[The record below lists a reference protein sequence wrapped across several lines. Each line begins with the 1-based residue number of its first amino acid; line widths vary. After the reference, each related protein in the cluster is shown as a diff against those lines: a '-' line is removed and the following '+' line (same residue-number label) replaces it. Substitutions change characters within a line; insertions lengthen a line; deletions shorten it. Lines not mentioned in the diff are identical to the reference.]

1 MPIFEYEGKKYNVKE
16 EHIEN
21 FINDFPNATTILERD
36 GKKYRVKSSDYSSFL
51 SEHITKPTKED
62 IPTSNFTGKE
72 QTVATNPVDEVKSD
86 TLRTDDE
93 YFGNQAF
100 SPKAMRNRMKKIEN
114 VAKET
119 KSSLDNKSKELSEE
133 LDNLSLSSP
142 IATGHTKDNGLQFNP
157 STGKLERTFSTP
169 YGNTTTNK
177 QIADLESYEYRTAN
191 NMTVSGR
198 MRNANIR
205 LEKLKAQAEER
216 QRKVVE
222 EWEQKQSEEYQEA
235 QDKGFLGIL
244 QHSMRNTNNPSNT
257 PRTWI
262 EGDPEYRALQ
272 AAIHETEE
280 EIATIKRESDRQD
293 GKRVGFWRGFGE
305 ITGDIRTWDFGIGN
319 LLDNGAK
326 LSIDNEL
333 AEQYKSDGTRQAEQ
347 ELLEAAYLNQQAQQE
362 YGANDSFW
370 FRAGTMTG
378 HMPSFMLDFALT
390 GGGFDGINILSKA
403 ATKGATKVIGKEVVE
418 KMAKEGFKSYVKKN
432 GIKGFGQEAANWTI
446 KALGTTA
453 DDLIIR
459 APLMT
464 NTVAV
469 AKTASDIADR
479 KLGNVVINEDGTY
492 DFSND
497 RTWSSAIWQGEANAI
512 IENFSEMF
520 GTHLPSIKP
529 ADMAKL
535 AEVMGAKR
543 LSNILA
549 KANTA
554 SLTTIQESLRKMGV
568 SDYLGEV
575 TEEYYGQLWRTM
587 LNLDDAYIHNPDGT
601 RTNLL
606 ATGRFHG
613 DVWGGMALS
622 MGLMGAGKYSLSAAN
637 YAMMKHDVNKA
648 DSRARELFSDDIWEP
663 LRHTIDLTTNDDIG
677 DYIANV
683 LADDKFTAEE
693 KEAVLNYTE
702 RSLYLRGFNLATL
715 AQSRNTDET
724 DNDIIAQQNNE
735 SYLDGYNASDPQEMN
750 DVRNT
755 LDIAK
760 EKMVRIFGLA
770 DESDIDD
777 FLGEDPIMTVAVR
790 RRNGEDEES
799 SQAILDYLNAKATYD
814 GMIQRIRNDIDGQIE
829 QSNALIDSHTNK
841 RTGMIHGAVSKEN
854 GKLVYIVSGNVVAY
868 DDGTGIDLQKSDE
881 SIIIRDAE
889 TGELQQ
895 VSPEFLS
902 SLYDT
907 QDPNEQK
914 EFNAQQLREQIAQ
927 EEGNK
932 IDGTVDFNNKEQ
944 FLNDAANQIAITMIL
959 AEKGFDSEYIKTFLG
974 NAQIVENPDGTLTF
988 TDGQNQVVVPKLEI
1002 QQQVDANAKQRA
1014 IEFDNKK
1021 EEIRKR
1027 LTETDVTSEQQNT
1040 SPASLI
1046 PKDEHGNPIYE
1057 QADPSTAW
1065 DALVEEAEGDE
1076 EIVTSVVQSM
1086 IADKKKELSKLEK
1099 AKVKDGTTP
1108 AEKTAAHKAHKI
1120 AVELAR
1126 QEVEAWKNIAN
1137 APILRKQAEMAE
1149 RQRIEDE
1156 KAAQRKAEEERI
1168 KSEQEEAARIEREM
1182 LNGIPDIIDDTPQ
1195 DARARGYRRINGH
1208 LIERQQPIQIIQGK
1222 ETEVEFSNSTRP
1234 KGHYALIE
1242 SSQLQPSHIH
1252 GNRNPLHFLDEAQP
1266 KERNDEA
1273 SIVSTQKIAGNIR
1286 PATITTGET
1295 AYVGTPTVNTRGEVI
1310 QGNSRSDALKLM
1322 YENHQDQTQVYKQHL
1337 IDNAEQFGLNPEDV
1351 SNMENPVL
1359 VRMLD
1364 VNDEQAIMLGQY
1376 VAQDT
1381 ESGGIER
1388 IKPKNTVKKMGND
1401 IGTYANLL
1409 LNGNN
1414 EDMSFAELLDNN
1426 GVEVLKWMAQ
1436 KGYIT
1441 PTQYDSQFDTKGN
1454 LTAEA
1459 KNDLRGIMYQSIFE
1473 GGNTRLEEMF
1483 NALPAKAQ
1491 KAILATAHRDFNSPN
1506 SERMMEE
1513 IQDSI
1518 RAFHALMQ
1526 DEQFANAKDFK
1537 SALMA
1542 VEAWQRQYQMDDVS
1556 GESYLP
1562 SEKFSNFALHLATM
1576 YKGEKQSNIQ
1586 GVFNELYD
1594 LIQGAKEDNL
1604 FEQADNTP
1612 RTLVQAIKEVLNIDY
1627 NGQRR
1632 NNVLVGD
1639 NKTSQ
1644 QGQHRRSGNVASE
1657 KRTENGE
1664 RHANDSGRT
1673 DEDSGSSTFEIYR
1686 QAENESGDLRTA
1698 QTVHQSRSERKRPEQ
1713 TPDGRRKTDGT
1724 GVADDATQEVL
1735 GASNRGDLRVFEEGL
1750 DTSYRAYSDDS
1761 ERTRRAAESERL
1773 VSLAKQHGLFI
1784 PVEVIKTLT
1793 GKVRKRTGESVV
1805 YIDKEAGKVTK
1816 VKDPYAKSA
1825 MKSGVQPEDA
1835 AFEHLVHNLLFPETA
1850 YSLEA
1855 ISEEMGDVRIVL
1867 TQNYI
1872 QNYDQPTREQIAE
1885 ALAARGLFPEDNY
1898 SFGNELVSVT
1908 DVEGDNVLLGEDGT
1922 VYFIDPIIRF
1932 KKPLREIL
1940 AALGGA
1946 EQKAPT
1952 IGEQIQAAE
1961 AEVNT
1966 NPTEAQKEAGNYK
1979 KGHVQIGTFNVTI
1992 EQPKGSVR
2000 SGVDANGKKWETT
2013 MHNTYGYIRG
2023 TEGVDGDHID
2033 VFLSNDIDGWN
2044 GNKIFVVDQY
2054 NEDGTFDEHK
2064 VMLGF
2069 NDIEEA
2075 ESAYLDNYE
2084 KGWEKKHKIVVSPI
2098 HTEEF
2103 EKWINS
2109 SHRKTK
2115 AFAEYKSVQS
2125 TENRT
2130 KNNENRTKSTENSS
2144 KVEEN
2149 SVKDE
2154 SKNKT
2159 IVEQSKKPSSKIE
2172 DFGEKIGGARK
2183 DVIRKYAD
2191 KINVNGTTFG
2201 SMFPKPD
2208 IDKLIE
2214 AGLPIDR
2221 VAALKAVYDNAKH
2234 EFERSKKHRGKERAL
2249 RETVFYAV
2257 FAKGILS
2264 GNEDFELHHEGLVFT
2279 EVGVKIVKANIAL
2292 YQAVFDRL
2300 GVEYI
2305 KTDLSAYAITP
2316 LTEETKKKLNLK
2328 SLNEH
2333 NGKMQESLAKRKG
2346 TEPPVYKDGDLINFI
2361 GEKYYN
2367 PKDQFETLEEAIDT
2381 MVERIGK
2388 EVKVGEE
2395 IKHTPILYWNVD
2407 ALGRKDYS
2415 KIFIGIKVHGHGIV
2429 KLMEFKSSNE
2439 ANSWIDE
2446 HDADFQQMAAAK
2458 IEQLKSDKSKPLPKY
2473 RIDNIY
2479 VRDNNGSIVRYDVY
2493 ADFGKGIM
2501 RPLKSFDIPSKET
2514 SQKRLRAQSEVY
2526 KNEVLPYMN
2535 SEEAKQSADEH
2546 ARRIQQEKESKNRN
2560 YTTERKSRERVGRDW
2575 RNGKDATPD
2584 MFVDMDGNKS
2594 VFGFRAVEFGNYVT
2608 NKERQQFL
2616 NDIYDALMD
2625 MSDVLGVSPRALSLG
2640 GQLGIAVG
2648 ARGKSS
2654 ASGHYEP
2661 EKNVINLTK
2670 TSGYGILAHEWLHAF
2685 DRYFSS
2691 YNPSAIYV
2699 GGVQYA
2705 TSEEYKDDMRQEV
2718 KDAFAALMDVIKKS
2732 DYYKRSMMLGEYWSS
2747 DKELAARALQDH
2759 IIRKLNERGQ
2769 KNEFLSN
2776 LTATEDWDGEAENY
2790 PFPLGEESERIGEAI
2805 DNLFSVIDEKVD
2817 EKGNTVMYQKGEL
2830 VMDAES
2836 EAFRRATERTMK
2848 QLESIGIDVEIVSD
2862 EQTEAMLG
2870 NDVKFMSERRF
2881 SMLKKAAST
2890 INRWLSDNVRGK
2902 SFELHLPEHTRK
2914 LIKKAMGRDFDSHN
2928 ITSNG
2933 IAHALKNHGET
2944 GTKLNERSIP
2954 IRKEDAELIPYIMTA
2969 PDRVE
2974 KAATDISGRES
2985 IRFYKE
2991 LSNGYVVVV
3000 EKEYKNSPDDMET
3013 ITMWA
3018 EKSSKATNAQ
3028 QNAAPDTHVQNAILS
3043 TDVAKIQKDAETAI
3057 LNDEKINFS
3066 RSAGIFYSNAKKAV
3080 LDIKQDKATPEQWLK
3095 MIEKN
3100 GGLKASEDRWLGL
3113 SDWLKTQQKRKN
3125 IDVQYAKEYDGEAK
3139 QIAHGIK
3146 EGDNSSIDLAAI
3158 EMAKLVKDGDI
3169 LIPIPSRTGKATTS
3183 LALANRIA
3191 ELAGKGKVADV
3202 LTGKERESLY
3212 NIKKEGKELPKA
3224 SELEFVLKN
3233 QDVLNGNNRVVFV
3246 DNVMGTGTTLEA
3258 AVELIPNATALVY
3271 AKDNSTLSDKKTLTK
3286 DEILNF
3292 INENSIQI
3300 EEVEYEENPSSFDE
3314 LKDEYERLLREEG
3327 YDYAQE
3333 VMRDRYGNDFDI
3345 AFADMGGELVI
3356 DNEETAATL
3365 LGSNNIINSTRLQY
3379 TTEGLDNKKEI
3390 ALVVPTVEPY
3400 NSHDDIHFGDA
3411 GNGRAVAWVR
3421 FGETTDKGGKR
3432 VLVIDEIQS
3441 KRHQDGREKGYG
3453 IDKKRGDFLKARQE
3467 QIVSGLKELGV
3478 TTEVFENDTYRFVDD
3493 TDGEQFGTFT
3503 KIVPNDERGELIGQY
3518 ARIAEELWELKRNS
3532 IPSAP
3537 FEKNWHELAMKRML
3551 RYAAENGFDKVA
3563 WTTGEQQAERYNI
3576 SSSIESISSKDNNIE
3591 EFSDGTTV
3599 SKNFALT
3606 TSTGMVINIMC
3617 DSEGI
3622 AHGGDYNGKHL
3633 SEIVGKELAEKM
3645 MQPGDFTLSDEGL
3658 KLGGEGMKGF
3668 YDNMLPAFVN
3678 KYGKKWGAK
3687 VGEVSLPKIG
3697 DDGLTMHSVDVTPQM
3712 KEDVMKGQPM
3722 FHKGQMSFDFLNQQ
3736 DTPLSDTRLRKLEEG
3751 ETSKIERIFTE
3762 NKNFDFTSGEKIESI
3777 DDVAF
3782 IFKQLEDESIENSFA
3797 VLVKDGKPTIIHLG
3811 MGSYTA
3817 TGLNGSALNVAVE
3830 RIQPDKI
3837 YFIHNHPSG
3846 NLTASRQDIELLNR
3860 LKSTYGDI
3868 FEDGIIINLRSG
3880 KFATFNAEEKN
3891 IHDEKNIDNAVP
3903 VKVYSFN
3910 KQVFEKNYD
3919 PAETFKIRSSSDVAK
3934 FISSHRL
3941 GERPKLGILVCNN
3954 QLGVVGNV
3962 FTPYTKVTKENAKDI
3977 AKDIVYYTTSM
3988 GGTCA
3993 MMFGNANIYEVG
4005 SKRISQ
4011 HVEDISTGSIKLMDY
4026 LNMQKDGSYWSASD
4040 EGVSFMRTSSGTI
4053 YGWSVDGKVYLTKD
4067 GINPNTPVH
4076 EYTHLWAAA
4085 MANSR
4090 PKRWNRIVE
4099 GLKGSHVWNEVL
4111 LDSEYKDIHGNDNLM
4126 ASEVLSRHSGTE
4138 NYRRTMEEA
4147 QREIESEKGIFAKA
4161 EKVTI
4166 WERVKQALKDFW
4178 NWVGLRFTRK
4188 PIAPEQSTELVLADF
4203 WNGIRPDVNDNPMQR
4218 MFVGEKGAANID
4230 KAEEA
4235 TARLDNLSVAR
4246 KMEAEGKDTK
4256 NIKLATG
4263 WERGSDGKWRYEVMD
4278 NFRFDKSGNVD
4289 FEKRNPEYR
4298 RYKELIRKNNSLA
4311 FEGKELSAEESAEFD
4326 KLSATWKGTKLHNSR
4341 RLKDYIDAPELFE
4354 AYPELKDV
4362 DVKFAVLEDGVQGKY
4377 NHKQKTV
4384 TLNAMLGKEA
4394 AASTLNHE
4402 IQHAI
4407 QHIEGFAKG
4416 GNSNDVITRKQEFK
4430 SEVRNLHEMM
4440 LDTPEWAEYVRLVDR
4455 WIDNEDA
4462 SVEARIEARIEA
4474 ISNSG
4479 VLDGI
4484 RSEQDRLRRKYG
4496 NNTIVGRI
4504 LNGPYAEDAD
4514 IWNELPESFNDRFDA
4529 YRRLAGEVESRNVQ
4543 RRMEMNEEERRSSL
4557 AQETEDVAREDQVFL
4572 HGALGNAEEDDVLY
4586 RYEDTKDKIEELF
4599 YQSISGNLKGK
4610 PIPIG
4615 RLTNNGKVYL
4625 EQISGISFKENV
4637 DFVLN
4642 PSDLIHIYKGHFG
4655 NNETDERSIPL
4666 DIEDIRSIVDVISFP
4681 DKIIYTKEV
4690 SGERRKMFF
4699 FLKEAENG
4707 TYNLLEIYADKKGN
4721 LTAKTFYKTKEG
4733 VSQRAMT
4740 LSKSLH
4746 TTSKTDGATLSSANI
4761 PQMFESST
4769 LESENLRNNNNESSS
4784 SPTRAQRKQM
4794 IEHVEDLAK
4803 RLHLDNI
4810 EIVNSVSGLEG
4821 KKKGFF
4827 SKKSGKITIVVPNHT
4842 SIADIEK
4849 TLLHEAV
4856 AHYGLRKLF
4865 GKHFDTFLDN
4875 VYNNVEESIRKHIA
4889 ELAIKKYNYDFRK
4902 ATEEYLASLAESI
4915 NFENARKSSWWQKIK
4930 DFFADMLSKLGFKDF
4945 RGVTLTDNELRYI
4958 LWRSY
4963 ENLSSNKHNGIFGEA
4978 ADIAKQYELGTGEF
4992 ENNIEIVNRE
5002 FNKELSK
5009 LTMDNAREK
5018 ILNLGLPS
5026 DTLLSC
5032 GIEYKPIRLYGAK
5045 LLSKIRKHGYNISD
5059 IKNLPKSINRPIAV
5073 FEGSQDGSF
5082 AILTELNINGNNV
5095 LASISVGKGGHDVD
5109 FNIIS
5114 SVYGKKNNSII
5125 KWINEGKLLYADKN
5139 KTLDYLSVSAPI
5151 AEAQDNQ
5158 ELYLAA
5164 NIIQNFE
5171 NPTLDDDILF
5181 RDGDYK
5187 DAKDEYNHK
5196 VRVPNDNGV
5205 EKHHNF
5211 FRRIFEAYLDSMKAL
5226 DILQKAILRETGNK
5240 MQGFENAYMA
5250 ENAMSSA
5257 NHGQKQMF
5265 KRDFVKPMMDAV
5277 KAIIKKGEKYSE
5289 IVKYLISKHGL
5300 ERNEKFSRRD
5310 AEKDGGVWDGTIKD
5324 YSGLTAITG
5333 DKKNFTDKAIK
5344 IVEEFE
5350 KKHGNE
5356 VKVLWEKINAAT
5368 KETLRKEFKSGLI
5381 DKETYDE
5388 ICSMFDFYIPLR
5400 GWDCDVAKTEYEY
5413 LAYNNRMLLSP
5424 AVKKAWG
5431 RKSLADDP
5439 LATIGYMGESAIIRG
5454 NRNLMKQRFFN
5465 FVLKNPTSLVTV
5477 SEQWYVLDN
5486 ATGTWL
5492 PSNPVIPENATPEEI
5507 AQIIKDHEDG
5517 MTSLGKGKATKKR
5530 KGLNLGMHISKFE
5543 GQEHVVKVMRN
5554 GKEYSLYINGSPRA
5568 AQALNGLT
5576 NPDIDKSWF
5585 YDFCHRL
5592 KNWMAR
5598 NFTSRNPAFV
5608 LLNLFRDTQHAGD
5621 AVRIKE
5627 SREYVKRYKKNMR
5640 NAYFTKKGW
5649 LMGLVTKFN
5658 HGTLDMNNEVERYFA
5673 EFVKYG
5679 GETGYTN
5686 ISTVEDY
5693 KKDIKKFV
5701 KEAEAENV
5709 IKKVLYGIR
5718 DGWDFIWN
5726 GIEYLNRC
5734 AENTTRFTVYMT
5746 SRQMGKD
5753 IATSVY
5759 DAKEITV
5766 NFNKKG
5772 SGGFGAKELNFAYVF
5787 FNATLQSSNNFVKL
5801 FAHAPKRAIG
5811 RLVFKYAVTGMVLP
5825 AINIALQYLFSGD
5838 DDDDNFNYFD
5848 VPEWIRRNN
5857 IVIMPPNG
5865 KGYFTIPLPHI
5876 MRAFYGMGE
5885 IALSCLMGEMDVTD
5899 GIKEAALGLTDLL
5912 PMDFTGNGGD
5922 LITNLTPTIKQ
5933 PVEQVRRNENY
5944 FGIPIYRDTPWNE
5957 NDPEHTK
5964 AYKGT
5969 SPLLV
5974 NATRWLNSIGLE
5986 EGKEHTDTDIGAINL
6001 NPAVIEHFI
6010 ESYTGGLGTTINK
6023 LAKTFAMIWDED
6035 MRNWNNAVI
6044 LSSFYHELDER
6055 SGNKTD
6061 NLYWDAVDEMKE
6073 TERRK
6078 RAYNK
6083 KLNMGAMEFAE
6094 IMDNLMKSPTYQ
6106 RYTVIKTYSQ
6116 IVSDFEKAFENVDKS
6131 DREDV
6136 DEAILK
6142 LKTDMFERLEE
6153 FDDDTMYDERF
6164 IKSLE
6169 SEMKRLKKQ
6178 KDKELNYLR
6187 KRA

>member
-1 MPIFEYEGKKYNVKE
+1 
-16 EHIEN
+16 
-21 FINDFPNATTILERD
+21 
-36 GKKYRVKSSDYSSFL
+36 
-51 SEHITKPTKED
+51 
-62 IPTSNFTGKE
+62 
-72 QTVATNPVDEVKSD
+72 
-86 TLRTDDE
+86 
-93 YFGNQAF
+93 
-100 SPKAMRNRMKKIEN
+100 
-114 VAKET
+114 
-119 KSSLDNKSKELSEE
+119 
-133 LDNLSLSSP
+133 
-142 IATGHTKDNGLQFNP
+142 
-157 STGKLERTFSTP
+157 
-169 YGNTTTNK
+169 
-177 QIADLESYEYRTAN
+177 
-191 NMTVSGR
+191 
-198 MRNANIR
+198 
-205 LEKLKAQAEER
+205 
-216 QRKVVE
+216 
-222 EWEQKQSEEYQEA
+222 
-235 QDKGFLGIL
+235 
-244 QHSMRNTNNPSNT
+244 
-257 PRTWI
+257 
-262 EGDPEYRALQ
+262 
-272 AAIHETEE
+272 
-280 EIATIKRESDRQD
+280 
-293 GKRVGFWRGFGE
+293 
-305 ITGDIRTWDFGIGN
+305 
-319 LLDNGAK
+319 
-326 LSIDNEL
+326 
-333 AEQYKSDGTRQAEQ
+333 
-347 ELLEAAYLNQQAQQE
+347 
-362 YGANDSFW
+362 
-370 FRAGTMTG
+370 
-378 HMPSFMLDFALT
+378 
-390 GGGFDGINILSKA
+390 
-403 ATKGATKVIGKEVVE
+403 
-418 KMAKEGFKSYVKKN
+418 
-432 GIKGFGQEAANWTI
+432 
-446 KALGTTA
+446 
-453 DDLIIR
+453 
-459 APLMT
+459 
-464 NTVAV
+464 
-469 AKTASDIADR
+469 
-479 KLGNVVINEDGTY
+479 
-492 DFSND
+492 
-497 RTWSSAIWQGEANAI
+497 
-512 IENFSEMF
+512 
-520 GTHLPSIKP
+520 
-529 ADMAKL
+529 
-535 AEVMGAKR
+535 
-543 LSNILA
+543 
-549 KANTA
+549 
-554 SLTTIQESLRKMGV
+554 
-568 SDYLGEV
+568 
-575 TEEYYGQLWRTM
+575 
-587 LNLDDAYIHNPDGT
+587 
-601 RTNLL
+601 
-606 ATGRFHG
+606 
-613 DVWGGMALS
+613 
-622 MGLMGAGKYSLSAAN
+622 
-637 YAMMKHDVNKA
+637 
-648 DSRARELFSDDIWEP
+648 
-663 LRHTIDLTTNDDIG
+663 
-677 DYIANV
+677 
-683 LADDKFTAEE
+683 
-693 KEAVLNYTE
+693 
-702 RSLYLRGFNLATL
+702 
-715 AQSRNTDET
+715 
-724 DNDIIAQQNNE
+724 
-735 SYLDGYNASDPQEMN
+735 
-750 DVRNT
+750 
-755 LDIAK
+755 
-760 EKMVRIFGLA
+760 
-770 DESDIDD
+770 
-777 FLGEDPIMTVAVR
+777 
-790 RRNGEDEES
+790 
-799 SQAILDYLNAKATYD
+799 
-814 GMIQRIRNDIDGQIE
+814 
-829 QSNALIDSHTNK
+829 
-841 RTGMIHGAVSKEN
+841 
-854 GKLVYIVSGNVVAY
+854 
-868 DDGTGIDLQKSDE
+868 
-881 SIIIRDAE
+881 
-889 TGELQQ
+889 
-895 VSPEFLS
+895 
-902 SLYDT
+902 
-907 QDPNEQK
+907 
-914 EFNAQQLREQIAQ
+914 
-927 EEGNK
+927 
-932 IDGTVDFNNKEQ
+932 
-944 FLNDAANQIAITMIL
+944 
-959 AEKGFDSEYIKTFLG
+959 
-974 NAQIVENPDGTLTF
+974 
-988 TDGQNQVVVPKLEI
+988 
-1002 QQQVDANAKQRA
+1002 
-1014 IEFDNKK
+1014 
-1021 EEIRKR
+1021 
-1027 LTETDVTSEQQNT
+1027 
-1040 SPASLI
+1040 
-1046 PKDEHGNPIYE
+1046 
-1057 QADPSTAW
+1057 
-1065 DALVEEAEGDE
+1065 
-1076 EIVTSVVQSM
+1076 
-1086 IADKKKELSKLEK
+1086 
-1099 AKVKDGTTP
+1099 
-1108 AEKTAAHKAHKI
+1108 
-1120 AVELAR
+1120 
-1126 QEVEAWKNIAN
+1126 
-1137 APILRKQAEMAE
+1137 
-1149 RQRIEDE
+1149 
-1156 KAAQRKAEEERI
+1156 
-1168 KSEQEEAARIEREM
+1168 
-1182 LNGIPDIIDDTPQ
+1182 
-1195 DARARGYRRINGH
+1195 
-1208 LIERQQPIQIIQGK
+1208 
-1222 ETEVEFSNSTRP
+1222 
-1234 KGHYALIE
+1234 
-1242 SSQLQPSHIH
+1242 
-1252 GNRNPLHFLDEAQP
+1252 
-1266 KERNDEA
+1266 
-1273 SIVSTQKIAGNIR
+1273 
-1286 PATITTGET
+1286 
-1295 AYVGTPTVNTRGEVI
+1295 
-1310 QGNSRSDALKLM
+1310 
-1322 YENHQDQTQVYKQHL
+1322 
-1337 IDNAEQFGLNPEDV
+1337 
-1351 SNMENPVL
+1351 
-1359 VRMLD
+1359 
-1364 VNDEQAIMLGQY
+1364 
-1376 VAQDT
+1376 
-1381 ESGGIER
+1381 
-1388 IKPKNTVKKMGND
+1388 
-1401 IGTYANLL
+1401 
-1409 LNGNN
+1409 
-1414 EDMSFAELLDNN
+1414 
-1426 GVEVLKWMAQ
+1426 
-1436 KGYIT
+1436 
-1441 PTQYDSQFDTKGN
+1441 
-1454 LTAEA
+1454 
-1459 KNDLRGIMYQSIFE
+1459 
-1473 GGNTRLEEMF
+1473 
-1483 NALPAKAQ
+1483 
-1491 KAILATAHRDFNSPN
+1491 
-1506 SERMMEE
+1506 
-1513 IQDSI
+1513 
-1518 RAFHALMQ
+1518 
-1526 DEQFANAKDFK
+1526 
-1537 SALMA
+1537 
-1542 VEAWQRQYQMDDVS
+1542 
-1556 GESYLP
+1556 
-1562 SEKFSNFALHLATM
+1562 
-1576 YKGEKQSNIQ
+1576 
-1586 GVFNELYD
+1586 
-1594 LIQGAKEDNL
+1594 
-1604 FEQADNTP
+1604 
-1612 RTLVQAIKEVLNIDY
+1612 
-1627 NGQRR
+1627 
-1632 NNVLVGD
+1632 
-1639 NKTSQ
+1639 
-1644 QGQHRRSGNVASE
+1644 
-1657 KRTENGE
+1657 
-1664 RHANDSGRT
+1664 
-1673 DEDSGSSTFEIYR
+1673 
-1686 QAENESGDLRTA
+1686 
-1698 QTVHQSRSERKRPEQ
+1698 
-1713 TPDGRRKTDGT
+1713 
-1724 GVADDATQEVL
+1724 
-1735 GASNRGDLRVFEEGL
+1735 
-1750 DTSYRAYSDDS
+1750 
-1761 ERTRRAAESERL
+1761 
-1773 VSLAKQHGLFI
+1773 
-1784 PVEVIKTLT
+1784 
-1793 GKVRKRTGESVV
+1793 
-1805 YIDKEAGKVTK
+1805 
-1816 VKDPYAKSA
+1816 
-1825 MKSGVQPEDA
+1825 
-1835 AFEHLVHNLLFPETA
+1835 
-1850 YSLEA
+1850 
-1855 ISEEMGDVRIVL
+1855 
-1867 TQNYI
+1867 
-1872 QNYDQPTREQIAE
+1872 
-1885 ALAARGLFPEDNY
+1885 
-1898 SFGNELVSVT
+1898 
-1908 DVEGDNVLLGEDGT
+1908 
-1922 VYFIDPIIRF
+1922 
-1932 KKPLREIL
+1932 
-1940 AALGGA
+1940 
-1946 EQKAPT
+1946 
-1952 IGEQIQAAE
+1952 
-1961 AEVNT
+1961 
-1966 NPTEAQKEAGNYK
+1966 
-1979 KGHVQIGTFNVTI
+1979 
-1992 EQPKGSVR
+1992 
-2000 SGVDANGKKWETT
+2000 
-2013 MHNTYGYIRG
+2013 
-2023 TEGVDGDHID
+2023 
-2033 VFLSNDIDGWN
+2033 
-2044 GNKIFVVDQY
+2044 
-2054 NEDGTFDEHK
+2054 
-2064 VMLGF
+2064 
-2069 NDIEEA
+2069 
-2075 ESAYLDNYE
+2075 
-2084 KGWEKKHKIVVSPI
+2084 
-2098 HTEEF
+2098 
-2103 EKWINS
+2103 
-2109 SHRKTK
+2109 
-2115 AFAEYKSVQS
+2115 
-2125 TENRT
+2125 
-2130 KNNENRTKSTENSS
+2130 
-2144 KVEEN
+2144 
-2149 SVKDE
+2149 
-2154 SKNKT
+2154 
-2159 IVEQSKKPSSKIE
+2159 
-2172 DFGEKIGGARK
+2172 
-2183 DVIRKYAD
+2183 
-2191 KINVNGTTFG
+2191 
-2201 SMFPKPD
+2201 
-2208 IDKLIE
+2208 
-2214 AGLPIDR
+2214 
-2221 VAALKAVYDNAKH
+2221 
-2234 EFERSKKHRGKERAL
+2234 
-2249 RETVFYAV
+2249 
-2257 FAKGILS
+2257 
-2264 GNEDFELHHEGLVFT
+2264 
-2279 EVGVKIVKANIAL
+2279 
-2292 YQAVFDRL
+2292 
-2300 GVEYI
+2300 
-2305 KTDLSAYAITP
+2305 
-2316 LTEETKKKLNLK
+2316 
-2328 SLNEH
+2328 
-2333 NGKMQESLAKRKG
+2333 
-2346 TEPPVYKDGDLINFI
+2346 
-2361 GEKYYN
+2361 
-2367 PKDQFETLEEAIDT
+2367 
-2381 MVERIGK
+2381 
-2388 EVKVGEE
+2388 
-2395 IKHTPILYWNVD
+2395 
-2407 ALGRKDYS
+2407 
-2415 KIFIGIKVHGHGIV
+2415 
-2429 KLMEFKSSNE
+2429 
-2439 ANSWIDE
+2439 
-2446 HDADFQQMAAAK
+2446 
-2458 IEQLKSDKSKPLPKY
+2458 
-2473 RIDNIY
+2473 
-2479 VRDNNGSIVRYDVY
+2479 
-2493 ADFGKGIM
+2493 M

-4992 ENNIEIVNRE
+4992 ENN
-5002 FNKELSK
+5002 
-5009 LTMDNAREK
+5009 
-5018 ILNLGLPS
+5018 S
-5026 DTLLSC
+5026 D
-5032 GIEYKPIRLYGAK
+5032 
-5045 LLSKIRKHGYNISD
+5045 
-5059 IKNLPKSINRPIAV
+5059 V
-5073 FEGSQDGSF
+5073 M
-5082 AILTELNINGNNV
+5082 
-5095 LASISVGKGGHDVD
+5095 
-5109 FNIIS
+5109 
-5114 SVYGKKNNSII
+5114 
-5125 KWINEGKLLYADKN
+5125 
-5139 KTLDYLSVSAPI
+5139 
-5151 AEAQDNQ
+5151 
-5158 ELYLAA
+5158 
-5164 NIIQNFE
+5164 
-5171 NPTLDDDILF
+5171 F
-5181 RDGDYK
+5181 RDGDPEIHEK
-5187 DAKDEYNHK
+5187 EL
-5196 VRVPNDNGV
+5196 VRD
-5205 EKHHNF
+5205 KYD
-5211 FRRIFEAYLDSMKAL
+5211 RRIRTGWYQSKEAMQDSMLSLKEAMK
-5226 DILQKAILRETGNK
+5226 DIAGMEIEDID
-5240 MQGFENAYMA
+5240 GFENAYLGENRLSSVNKA
-5250 ENAMSSA
+5250 EADA
-5257 NHGQKQMF
+5257 FAKLLF
-5265 KRDFVKPMMDAV
+5265 KPMLDKVSSLA
-5277 KAIIKKGEKYSE
+5277 KNTAERE
-5289 IVKYLISKHGL
+5289 ELIDYMFAKHGL
-5300 ERNEKFSRRD
+5300 ERNEYMRQQALQNGEDADRD
-5310 AEKDGGVWDGTIKD
+5310 FA
-5324 YSGLTAITG
+5324 GLTALTG
-5333 DKKNFTDKAIK
+5333 MDNVADAEAEAQRMVDEYEQGHNTTELWANVNAVSKAI
-5344 IVEEFE
+5344 
-5350 KKHGNE
+5350 
-5356 VKVLWEKINAAT
+5356 LS
-5368 KETLRKEFKSGLI
+5368 KSYECGLI
-5381 DKETYDE
+5381 DKDTFENISNMYE
-5388 ICSMFDFYIPLR
+5388 FYIPLR
-5400 GWDCDVAKTEYEY
+5400 GFEEKTSDEAYAY
-5413 LAYNNRMLLSP
+5413 LSHIHSAFNAP
-5424 AVKKAWG
+5424 IKKAHG
-5431 RKSLADDP
+5431 RSSKADDP
-5439 LATIGYMGESAIIRG
+5439 FAYLQSMAESAIMQG
-5454 NRNLMKQRFFN
+5454 NRNKLVKQRFLN
-5465 FVLKNPTSLVTV
+5465 FVLNHPSDLVSI
-5477 SEQWYVLDN
+5477 SELWLEYDN
-5486 ATGTWL
+5486 VDDEWR
-5492 PSNPVIPENATPEEI
+5492 PVFPDNIDTNDSGEVVEQKMKDFDEKMELLSQNEPNRYKKGRDAIGIPY
-5507 AQIIKDHEDG
+5507 
-5517 MTSLGKGKATKKR
+5517 R
-5530 KGLNLGMHISKFE
+5530 
-5543 GQEHVVKVMRN
+5543 VVKKKDLQQHQVIVKRN
-5554 GKEYSLYINGSPRA
+5554 GRDVVLTVNGNPRL
-5568 AQALNGLT
+5568 AQALNGQT
-5576 NPDIDKSWF
+5576 NPDNDMSGAIGAVLRSGEWVNRQLSAF
-5585 YDFCHRL
+5585 Y
-5592 KNWMAR
+5592 
-5598 NFTSRNPAFV
+5598 TTRNPDFIV
-5608 LLNLFRDTQHAGD
+5608 SNFLRDMLYSNSMAW
-5621 AVRIKE
+5621 IKE
-5627 SREYVKRYKKNMR
+5627 SPNYALRFHKNYMIANPITMKRLLNKYRK
-5640 NAYFTKKGW
+5640 
-5649 LMGLVTKFN
+5649 
-5658 HGTLDMNNEVERYFA
+5658 GTLDTSDKIEGMFYQFMMN
-5673 EFVKYG
+5673 G
-5679 GETGYTN
+5679 GETGYAN
-5686 ISTVEDY
+5686 VR
-5693 KKDIKKFV
+5693 DIEQHKNDIR
-5701 KEAEAENV
+5701 KELRRSNGRLKIGRALSLLAERFDE
-5709 IKKVLYGIR
+5709 
-5718 DGWDFIWN
+5718 
-5726 GIEYLNRC
+5726 LNRAIENC
-5734 AENTTRFTVYMT
+5734 ARFAAFMT
-5746 SRQMGKD
+5746 SKEMGRTTD
-5753 IATSVY
+5753 RAIY
-5759 DAKEITV
+5759 DAKEISV

-5772 SGGFGAKELNFAYVF
+5772 SGSKFYGEVGQTVAGNASALVSGLGRSGFVFWNAAIQGTTNFGRQIKRHPAKAFTGIASMFLLGA
-5787 FNATLQSSNNFVKL
+5787 
-5801 FAHAPKRAIG
+5801 
-5811 RLVFKYAVTGMVLP
+5811 LVAFLG
-5825 AINIALQYLFSGD
+5825 GD
-5838 DDDDNFNYFD
+5838 DDDDDNKNLYYNL
-5848 VPEWIRRNN
+5848 PEYVRRSNILFRAGEHWIS
-5857 IVIMPPNG
+5857 
-5865 KGYFTIPLPHI
+5865 IPLPVEY
-5876 MRAFYGMGE
+5876 RAIYGLGELMTSTISGKEHLTDSE
-5885 IALSCLMGEMDVTD
+5885 IA
-5899 GIKEAALGLTDLL
+5899 EAIIGQMSQVLPLDFMEGGGGLNALVPSAVKPVIEAYVIEKGW
-5912 PMDFTGNGGD
+5912 TGMP
-5922 LITNLTPTIKQ
+5922 LYK
-5933 PVEQVRRNENY
+5933 
-5944 FGIPIYRDTPWNE
+5944 DTPYNK
-5957 NDPEHTK
+5957 NKPEWTK
-5964 AYKGT
+5964 AYSSANKHIVNLTASLNEATGGDRYTKG
-5969 SPLLV
+5969 
-5974 NATRWLNSIGLE
+5974 NI
-5986 EGKEHTDTDIGAINL
+5986 DI
-6001 NPAVIEHFI
+6001 NPAKIEYVLKGIF
-6010 ESYTGGLGTTINK
+6010 GGVFNTIDK
-6023 LAKTFAMIWDED
+6023 MAKMAETAAGEREYDPQNFLLLNRVVKAG
-6035 MRNWNNAVI
+6035 
-6044 LSSFYHELDER
+6044 DER
-6055 SGNKTD
+6055 TEYRAVNNEYQRLKKEYEILDQRLKNYERDTYEGIFDYAEKID
-6061 NLYWDAVDEMKE
+6061 FLY
-6073 TERRK
+6073 
-6078 RAYNK
+6078 N
-6083 KLNMGAMEFAE
+6083 
-6094 IMDNLMKSPTYQ
+6094 SPEYQ
-6106 RYTVIKTYSQ
+6106 RYEIFEIYNKYIEDINQEIRNAQYDDDYKTY
-6116 IVSDFEKAFENVDKS
+6116 
-6131 DREDV
+6131 
-6136 DEAILK
+6136 
-6142 LKTDMFERLEE
+6142 
-6153 FDDDTMYDERF
+6153 
-6164 IKSLE
+6164 LE
-6169 SEMKRLKKQ
+6169 SELNELKKEMIEEIN
-6178 KDKELNYLR
+6178 KTR
-6187 KRA
+6187 KSA

>member
-1 MPIFEYEGKKYNVKE
+1 MEENNKTNNESRKWLYDKFVAKGINVGKDYDEFDSLLTNNNESRKWAYDKACSLGYNVGKDYDEFNSIIGADITNPTESISTESETEQTEQPVSTKPADPVEYVKQDSPSVAVDEDTDVKVQSSQRTMQPETTEDLIARIQRNGKKDKQEELLEALSQRQEQKTAHDRYVKE
-16 EHIEN
+16 IEDS
-21 FINDFPNATTILERD
+21 IE
-36 GKKYRVKSSDYSSFL
+36 KKANEL
-51 SEHITKPTKED
+51 IEED
-62 IPTSNFTGKE
+62 
-72 QTVATNPVDEVKSD
+72 V
-86 TLRTDDE
+86 
-93 YFGNQAF
+93 
-100 SPKAMRNRMKKIEN
+100 
-114 VAKET
+114 
-119 KSSLDNKSKELSEE
+119 
-133 LDNLSLSSP
+133 NLS
-142 IATGHTKDNGLQFNP
+142 TFNKTKDNGLQFNP
-157 STGKLERTFSTP
+157 STGKLERSYSTP
-169 YGNTTTNK
+169 YGNTTTDRHL
-177 QIADLESYEYRTAN
+177 ADMESFQYAS
-191 NMTVSGR
+191 NMTVSGQLR
-198 MRNANIR
+198 QAQRKLNE
-205 LEKLKAQAEER
+205 LEKEKSRRSKEVHEEATEFNNS
-216 QRKVVE
+216 KLTP
-222 EWEQKQSEEYQEA
+222 
-235 QDKGFLGIL
+235 LGRAFAGPDIYVAM
-244 QHSMRNTNNPSNT
+244 QTS
-257 PRTWI
+257 
-262 EGDPEYRALQ
+262 DPEKEALDV
-272 AAIHETEE
+272 AIQETKDKIERLQR
-280 EIATIKRESDRQD
+280 EINRQG
-293 GKRVGFWRGFGE
+293 GKRVGYFRGIGTFEMSDLDMGFGE
-305 ITGDIRTWDFGIGN
+305 LRRSMTLMNADKLVDGN
-319 LLDNGAK
+319 ATEGERKAYDHMMKA
-326 LSIDNEL
+326 IYENE
-333 AEQYKSDGTRQAEQ
+333 QSK
-347 ELLEAAYLNQQAQQE
+347 QE
-362 YGANDSFW
+362 YPDGWWFNMGVMTKDMVPFMIDIALFKGATS
-370 FRAGTMTG
+370 
-378 HMPSFMLDFALT
+378 MPSVFAK
-390 GGGFDGINILSKA
+390 GS
-403 ATKGATKVIGKEVVE
+403 TKVATKVIGKEVVE
-418 KMAKEGFKSYVKKN
+418 EMAKQGFKSYVKKN
-432 GIKGFGQEAANWTI
+432 GVKGFTQYAADWGI
-446 KALGTTA
+446 KTLGVTA
-453 DDLIIR
+453 DNMLIS
-459 APLMT
+459 APLMV
-464 NTVAV
+464 NTVQG
-469 AKTASDIADR
+469 AKTASDIIDR
-479 KLGNVVINEDGTY
+479 KLGSVVVNEDGTY

-497 RTWSSAIWQGEANAI
+497 QTWSYAIWQGEANAI
-512 IENFSEMF
+512 IEAGVEMS
-520 GTHLPSIKP
+520 TSKVLSL
-529 ADMAKL
+529 DNMSKL
-535 AEVMGAKR
+535 AEVIGAKR
-543 LSNILA
+543 ISGVLA
-549 KANTA
+549 RTDA
-554 SLTTIQESLRKMGV
+554 SALGAMMSKTDDIFNKMGI
-568 SDYLGEV
+568 SDIFGEV
-575 TEEYYGQLWRTM
+575 GEEYKGQFYRTI
-587 LNLDDAYIHNPDGT
+587 LNLDDAYIQNSDGS

-606 ATGRFHG
+606 ATWDFHK
-613 DVWGGMALS
+613 DVWGGTALAMGS
-622 MGLMGAGKYSLSAAN
+622 MSVVRHGATAAN
-637 YAMMKHDVNKA
+637 YTRHKHNVNKA
-648 DSRARELFSDDIWEP
+648 DNRAGEILGRDVWEP
-663 LRHTIDLTTNDDIG
+663 IRIIIDQSTNEDMG
-677 DYIANV
+677 DVMKSIIQ
-683 LADDKFTAEE
+683 DREFTDEE
-693 KEAVLNYTE
+693 VFAVLDYAE
-702 RSLYLRGFNLATL
+702 RNMILRGFNLATL
-715 AQSRNTDET
+715 AQSRNAEET
-724 DNDIIAQQNNE
+724 DSDIIAQQNNE
-735 SYLDGYNASDPQEMN
+735 SFLDGYNASTPQEMN
-750 DVRNT
+750 DANNNYLYHREN
-755 LDIAK
+755 
-760 EKMVRIFGLA
+760 MVRTFGLT
-770 DESDIDD
+770 DESDIDA
-777 FLGEDPIMTVAVR
+777 FLGDNPIETVAR
-790 RRNGEDEES
+790 RRQAGASTEET
-799 SQAILDYLNAKATYD
+799 QTIIDYINAKATYD
-814 GMIQRIRNDIDGQIE
+814 GMLQSVRDDIDGRIE
-829 QSNALIDSHTNK
+829 QSNARIDSYVN
-841 RTGMIHGAVSKEN
+841 RSTGNIHGAVLKQDDR
-854 GKLVYIVSGNVVAY
+854 LVYIVNGNAVAF
-868 DDGTGIDLQKSDE
+868 DDGVIDTRNS
-881 SIIIRDAE
+881 SNTIIVKDAE
-889 TGELQQ
+889 TGELKQI
-895 VSPEFLS
+895 SPSDLLT
-902 SLYDT
+902 LYDV

-914 EFNAQQLREQIAQ
+914 EISAQQIRNGVADESL
-927 EEGNK
+927 NK
-932 IDGTVDFNNKEQ
+932 INGVVDFNDKAQ
-944 FLNDAANQIAITMIL
+944 FLNEAANQIAITMIL
-959 AEKGFDSEYIKTFLG
+959 AQRGLDADYIKTFLG

-988 TDGQNQVVVPKLEI
+988 TDGQNEVVVPKQEI
-1002 QQQVDANAKQRA
+1002 QQQVDANNMQRVADFNNQVNGTRRTRNSNVALSYLLNKGKGGIENIGLFLHAIADAFPNVSNEIEDIHNGIDDKFIGMDPAEFIAYDFYEIKQIRQIVYNA
-1014 IEFDNKK
+1014 YGKEGIDIFDELLKNASGFIPSEGLKMENRINSLK
-1021 EEIRKR
+1021 S
-1027 LTETDVTSEQQNT
+1027 LTDSSTDEMPETAPENPQEGLVQQGMNNT
-1040 SPASLI
+1040 SSTEEKVSQTPQFSLI
-1046 PKDEHGNPIYE
+1046 PKDVSGNPIYE
-1057 QADPSTAW
+1057 QADSETAW
-1065 DALVEEAEGDE
+1065 DALMEDAEGDE
-1076 EIVTSVVQSM
+1076 MMAGEVAKSM
-1086 IADKKKELSKLEK
+1086 IADKEAELKKLEK
-1099 AKVKDGTTP
+1099 SKIKEGKTP
-1108 AEKTAAHKAHKI
+1108 AEKMAALKERKAEVEKI
-1120 AVELAR
+1120 K
-1126 QEVEAWKNIAN
+1126 QDIEAWKKIA
-1137 APILRKQAEMAE
+1137 AVPMQ
-1149 RQRIEDE
+1149 RQI
-1156 KAAQRKAEEERI
+1156 AQQERI
-1168 KSEQEEAARIEREM
+1168 RQEEAEAAAKRKADEERLLAERKEAERKEQEL
-1182 LNGIPDIIDDTPQ
+1182 LNGIPDYSEDTPQ
-1195 DARARGYRRINGH
+1195 NARARGYRRVNGH
-1208 LIERQQPIQIIQGK
+1208 IEERQQPIEAVQGK
-1222 ETEVEFSNSTRP
+1222 ETEVEFSNDVRP
-1234 KGHYALIE
+1234 KGHYAVIDA
-1242 SSQLQPSHIH
+1242 SQLQPSHIQ

-1266 KERNDEA
+1266 KERNDKA
-1273 SIVSTQKIAGNIR
+1273 SIVSAQKIAGNIR

-1322 YENHQDQTQVYKQHL
+1322 YGSHNDQAQTYKQYL
-1337 IDNAEQFGLNPEDV
+1337 INNAEQFGLNPEDV
-1351 SNMENPVL
+1351 SNMESPVL

-1364 VNDEQAIMLGQY
+1364 VSDEQAITLGQY

-1381 ESGGIER
+1381 ESGGVER
-1388 IKPKNTVKKMGND
+1388 IKPKNAVKKMGDD
-1401 IGTYANLL
+1401 INSFANMLL
-1409 LNGNN
+1409 DSAD
-1414 EDMSFAELLDNN
+1414 EDTSFAELLDQN
-1426 GVEVLKWMAQ
+1426 GVKVLKWMAQ

-1441 PTQYDSQFDTKGN
+1441 DTQYSSAFDTKGS

-1506 SERMMEE
+1506 SERMIEE
-1513 IQDSI
+1513 IQNSI
-1518 RAFHALMQ
+1518 RAFYALMQ
-1526 DEQFANAKDFK
+1526 DEQFAKAKNFK
-1537 SALMA
+1537 DATKA
-1542 VEAWQRQYQMDDVS
+1542 VEAWQKQYQMDDVT
-1556 GESYLP
+1556 GEGYLP
-1562 SEKFSNFALHLATM
+1562 SEKFSNFALHLAKM

-1586 GVFNELYD
+1586 GVFAELYD
-1594 LIQGAKEDNL
+1594 LIQGTKEDNL

-1612 RTLVQAIKEVLNIDY
+1612 RTLVQAIKETLNIDY

-1632 NNVLVGD
+1632 NNVLGGD

-1644 QGQHRRSGNVASE
+1644 QGQHGRTGDVASRE
-1657 KRTENGE
+1657 RTESGE
-1664 RHANDSGRT
+1664 QSADSSGRT
-1673 DEDSGSSTFEIYR
+1673 EGDSGKR
-1686 QAENESGDLRTA
+1686 RT
-1698 QTVHQSRSERKRPEQ
+1698 TETHSVSEEDKIKLSDPRTMSDEEKQR
-1713 TPDGRRKTDGT
+1713 
-1724 GVADDATQEVL
+1724 
-1735 GASNRGDLRVFEEGL
+1735 RGDMLRNAPTVEVQKNAI
-1750 DTSYRAYSDDS
+1750 TSTPELSARK
-1761 ERTRRAAESERL
+1761 AAEKWWDDNVHEPVLYNTEAGEVEINRNSIES
-1773 VSLAKQHGLFI
+1773 SLAHRYGQKKLDAITSLIEGF
-1784 PVEVIKTLT
+1784 ENA
-1793 GKVRKRTGESVV
+1793 V
-1805 YIDKEAGKVTK
+1805 Y
-1816 VKDPYAKSA
+1816 
-1825 MKSGVQPEDA
+1825 
-1835 AFEHLVHNLLFPETA
+1835 
-1850 YSLEA
+1850 
-1855 ISEEMGDVRIVL
+1855 
-1867 TQNYI
+1867 
-1872 QNYDQPTREQIAE
+1872 
-1885 ALAARGLFPEDNY
+1885 
-1898 SFGNELVSVT
+1898 
-1908 DVEGDNVLLGEDGT
+1908 LGTMEDGT
-1922 VYFIDPIIRF
+1922 RQEGVLNHYFAYPIMYNGELNYVFCRAMQDANKNRLYVHEVFLADKI
-1932 KKPLREIL
+1932 KKGDTLQTAAFQPHGGISLYRDIL
-1940 AALGGA
+1940 ANILDYNSDKDTTNSPKVKGLEEKVSENNENNSDAIIDKARLGDKDAIETLNSYGIDWQTSTVYRHVAQSEVDALQRGETINGRFDDGRVDVTSSKDVTTASSSDYRVTFKDTFDFGKNKNVRMKNA
-1946 EQKAPT
+1946 ELGDGWTERGYTLSDVAKIEKRNDDGTYTT
-1952 IGEQIQAAE
+1952 IYDANTSTSLNEQIESAE
-1961 AEVNT
+1961 KEVNT
-1966 NPTEAQKEAGNYK
+1966 SPTDKQKEAGNYK
-1979 KGHVQIGTFNVTI
+1979 KGHVQIGTFNITI

-2000 SGVDANGKKWETT
+2000 SGVDANGRKWETT

-2033 VFLSNDIDGWN
+2033 VFLSDDIDGWN
-2044 GNKIFVVDQY
+2044 GNNVFVVDQY

-2069 NDIEEA
+2069 NTIEEA

-2098 HTEEF
+2098 HTENF
-2103 EKWINS
+2103 EKWIES

-2115 AFAEYKSVQS
+2115 PFAEYKNVQ
-2125 TENRT
+2125 TAENRT
-2130 KNNENRTKSTENSS
+2130 KNNENRTKSTENDS
-2144 KVEEN
+2144 KVEES

-2221 VAALKAVYDNAKH
+2221 VAALKSVYDNAKH
-2234 EFERSKKHRGKERAL
+2234 DFERSKKHRGKERAL

-2279 EVGVKIVKANIAL
+2279 EVGVKLVKANIAL

-2479 VRDNNGSIVRYDVY
+2479 VRDNSGSIVRYDVY

-2501 RPLKSFDIPSKET
+2501 RPLKSFDIPAKET
-2514 SQKRLRAQSEVY
+2514 SQERLRAQSEVY

-2546 ARRIQQEKESKNRN
+2546 ARRIQHEKESKNRN

-2640 GQLGIAVG
+2640 GQLAIAVG

-2685 DRYFSS
+2685 DRYFSN

-2848 QLESIGIDVEIVSD
+2848 QLESIGIDVEIVED
-2862 EQTEAMLG
+2862 G
-2870 NDVKFMSERRF
+2870 
-2881 SMLKKAAST
+2881 T
-2890 INRWLSDNVRGK
+2890 I
-2902 SFELHLPEHTRK
+2902 
-2914 LIKKAMGRDFDSHN
+2914 
-2928 ITSNG
+2928 
-2933 IAHALKNHGET
+2933 
-2944 GTKLNERSIP
+2944 
-2954 IRKEDAELIPYIMTA
+2954 
-2969 PDRVE
+2969 VE
-2974 KAATDISGRES
+2974 KFENRAIS
-2985 IRFYKE
+2985 
-2991 LSNGYVVVV
+2991 
-3000 EKEYKNSPDDMET
+3000 P
-3013 ITMWA
+3013 
-3018 EKSSKATNAQ
+3018 
-3028 QNAAPDTHVQNAILS
+3028 
-3043 TDVAKIQKDAETAI
+3043 
-3057 LNDEKINFS
+3057 NFS

-3095 MIEKN
+3095 MIENN

-3146 EGDNSSIDLAAI
+3146 EGDISSIDLAAV
-3158 EMAKLVKDGDI
+3158 EMVKLVKDGDI

-3300 EEVEYEENPSSFDE
+3300 EEVHYSQFGEGLIDEATRMLDAELKGIGWDAMLEKYPGFDE
-3314 LKDEYERLLREEG
+3314 LFEL
-3327 YDYAQE
+3327 
-3333 VMRDRYGNDFDI
+3333 FD
-3345 AFADMGGELVI
+3345 GELVWSENRASIGEYEDFII
-3356 DNEETAATL
+3356 DNKITDVNPSDNAINETRE
-3365 LGSNNIINSTRLQY
+3365 GY
-3379 TTEGLDNKKEI
+3379 TTSGLKGNREI
-3390 ALVVPTVEPY
+3390 ALTVPGIESY
-3400 NSHDDIHFGDA
+3400 NSHDAVHFGDA
-3411 GNGRAVAWVR
+3411 GDGRAVAWVR
-3421 FGETTDKGGKR
+3421 FGETTDSDGKR

-3441 KRHQDGREKGYG
+3441 KRHQDGREKGYRD
-3453 IDKKRGDFLKARQE
+3453 DKTLTARLDA
-3467 QIVSGLKELGV
+3467 LKESAAKAGMTFNADVRNRSLQFFDLEGKPIGTITRKPTDEQSEIMAQVRNVLFYNDGV
-3478 TTEVFENDTYRFVDD
+3478 
-3493 TDGEQFGTFT
+3493 
-3503 KIVPNDERGELIGQY
+3503 
-3518 ARIAEELWELKRNS
+3518 
-3532 IPSAP
+3532 PSAP
-3537 FEKNWHELAMKRML
+3537 FEKNWQELAMKRML

-3563 WTTGEQQAERYNI
+3563 WTTGEQQAERY
-3576 SSSIESISSKDNNIE
+3576 SLSKAVKK
-3591 EFSDGTTV
+3591 TTV
-3599 SKNFALT
+3599 SVMSDNT
-3606 TSTGMVINIMC
+3606 RMVTL
-3617 DSEGI
+3617 DFRHDEGYMDFKQMRVDEKGTI
-3622 AHGGDYNGKHL
+3622 IGGDFTGSQL
-3633 SEIVGKELAEKM
+3633 SDIVGKEFAIKIMGVEAERET
-3645 MQPGDFTLSDEGL
+3645 FTDNDLRI
-3658 KLGGEGMKGF
+3658 GGEGMKGF
-3668 YDNMLPAFVN
+3668 YDKILPSFVS
-3678 KYGKKWGAK
+3678 KYTKKWGGK
-3687 VGEVSLPKIG
+3687 VEETELPET
-3697 DDGLTMHSVDVTPQM
+3697 GLSMHSVDVTPQM

-3797 VLVKDGKPTIIHLG
+3797 VLVKDGKPTVIHLG

-4053 YGWSVDGKVYLTKD
+4053 YGWTVDGKVYLTKD

-4076 EYTHLWAAA
+4076 EYSHLWAEAL
-4085 MANSR
+4085 MKNDPVLWS
-4090 PKRWNRIVE
+4090 RIVN
-4099 GLKGSHVWNEVL
+4099 GLKDTPVWNEVM
-4111 LDSEYKDIHGNDNLM
+4111 LDEEYSSIHHNDNLV
-4126 ASEVLSRHSGTE
+4126 ASEVLSRLSGTE

-4161 EKVTI
+4161 EKITI

-4178 NWVGLRFTRK
+4178 NWVVKTYGTNN
-4188 PIAPEQSTELVLADF
+4188 ITPEEAVNMTLNDF

-4246 KMEAEGKDTK
+4246 KMEAEGKDAK

-4462 SVEARIEARIEA
+4462 SVEARIEA

-4529 YRRLAGEVESRNVQ
+4529 YLRLAGEVESRNVQ

-4572 HGALGNAEEDDVLY
+4572 HGALENAEEDDVLY
-4586 RYEDTKDKIEELF
+4586 RDDEYKTEKIFGGIWIEDKQEFAKFVSAVNNNYVFEEDGKGIAYTDNHF
-4599 YQSISGNLKGK
+4599 YAYYWNIDGEPIPYIDVYLNAEESQEVVNLVNEEIKNDGKEPRVESYVNSVVRWARTRQSSNNGNNGNNNSISSSRKIDGLDRNILRKG
-4610 PIPIG
+4610 
-4615 RLTNNGKVYL
+4615 RY
-4625 EQISGISFKENV
+4625 F
-4637 DFVLN
+4637 DN
-4642 PSDLIHIYKGHFG
+4642 PSLY
-4655 NNETDERSIPL
+4655 
-4666 DIEDIRSIVDVISFP
+4666 V
-4681 DKIIYTKEV
+4681 
-4690 SGERRKMFF
+4690 
-4699 FLKEAENG
+4699 
-4707 TYNLLEIYADKKGN
+4707 
-4721 LTAKTFYKTKEG
+4721 KT
-4733 VSQRAMT
+4733 QRADRYNR
-4740 LSKSLH
+4740 
-4746 TTSKTDGATLSSANI
+4746 DGIN
-4761 PQMFESST
+4761 ST
-4769 LESENLRNNNNESSS
+4769 VSS
-4784 SPTRAQRKQM
+4784 SPAPAQRRQM
-4794 IEHVEDLAK
+4794 VEHAENLAK

-4821 KKKGFF
+4821 KKKSAKGFHEP
-4827 SKKSGKITIVVPNHT
+4827 KTGKITIVIPNNT

-4856 AHYGLRKLF
+4856 AHYGLRQLF
-4865 GKHFDTFLDN
+4865 GEHFDTFLDN
-4875 VYNNVEESIRKHIA
+4875 VYNNADESIRKRIS
-4889 ELAIKKYNYDFRK
+4889 ELAIRKYNYDFRK
-4902 ATEEYLASLAESI
+4902 ATEEYLASLAENT
-4915 NFENARKSSWWQKIK
+4915 NFENAQQSSWWQKVK

-4945 RGVTLTDNELRYI
+4945 RGVTLTDNELRYV

-4963 ENLSSNKHNGIFGEA
+4963 ENLKEKKNDNIFSQA
-4978 ADIAKQYELGTGEF
+4978 SDIAKQYELGVG
-4992 ENNIEIVNRE
+4992 
-5002 FNKELSK
+5002 
-5009 LTMDNAREK
+5009 D
-5018 ILNLGLPS
+5018 
-5026 DTLLSC
+5026 
-5032 GIEYKPIRLYGAK
+5032 YAK
-5045 LLSKIRKHGYNISD
+5045 SSESED
-5059 IKNLPKSINRPIAV
+5059 
-5073 FEGSQDGSF
+5073 
-5082 AILTELNINGNNV
+5082 
-5095 LASISVGKGGHDVD
+5095 DV
-5109 FNIIS
+5109 
-5114 SVYGKKNNSII
+5114 
-5125 KWINEGKLLYADKN
+5125 
-5139 KTLDYLSVSAPI
+5139 
-5151 AEAQDNQ
+5151 
-5158 ELYLAA
+5158 
-5164 NIIQNFE
+5164 
-5171 NPTLDDDILF
+5171 LF
-5181 RDGDYK
+5181 RDGDPEIHEK
-5187 DAKDEYNHK
+5187 EL
-5196 VRVPNDNGV
+5196 VRD
-5205 EKHHNF
+5205 KYD
-5211 FRRIFEAYLDSMKAL
+5211 RRIKAGWYQSKEAMQDSMLSLKEAMK
-5226 DILQKAILRETGNK
+5226 DIAGEENIEDID
-5240 MQGFENAYMA
+5240 GFENAYLGENRLSSVNKA
-5250 ENAMSSA
+5250 EADA
-5257 NHGQKQMF
+5257 F
-5265 KRDFVKPMMDAV
+5265 ARTVFKPMLEEVAKLAPTAAERQELVDYMMA
-5277 KAIIKKGEKYSE
+5277 
-5289 IVKYLISKHGL
+5289 KHGL
-5300 ERNEKFSRRD
+5300 ERNEYMRQQAMQNGEDADRD
-5310 AEKDGGVWDGTIKD
+5310 FA
-5324 YSGLTAITG
+5324 GLTALTG
-5333 DKKNFTDKAIK
+5333 FDNIQDAEAEAQRM
-5344 IVEEFE
+5344 VQEFE
-5350 KKHGNE
+5350 NNHDVTE
-5356 VKVLWEKINAAT
+5356 LWEKVNATSKAI
-5368 KETLRKEFKSGLI
+5368 LSKSYECGLM
-5381 DKETYDE
+5381 DKDTFENISNMYE
-5388 ICSMFDFYIPLR
+5388 FYIPLR
-5400 GWDCDVAKTEYEY
+5400 GFDETTSADAYAYLSHKDSIFNAPIKKTE
-5413 LAYNNRMLLSP
+5413 
-5424 AVKKAWG
+5424 G
-5431 RKSLADDP
+5431 RKSKADDP
-5439 LATIGYMGESAIIRG
+5439 FAYLQSMAESAIMQG
-5454 NRNLMKQRFFN
+5454 NRNRLVKQRFLN
-5465 FVLKNPTSLVTV
+5465 FVLNHPSDLVSASELWLKYDDV
-5477 SEQWYVLDN
+5477 SDEWKPVFPNNIGVNDSGEVVEQK
-5486 ATGTWL
+5486 
-5492 PSNPVIPENATPEEI
+5492 
-5507 AQIIKDHEDG
+5507 IKDFEEK
-5517 MTSLGKGKATKKR
+5517 MKSLAKNEPDKYKKGRDAIGIPYRVVEKKD
-5530 KGLNLGMHISKFE
+5530 LQQHQVI
-5543 GQEHVVKVMRN
+5543 VKRN
-5554 GKEYSLYINGSPRA
+5554 GRDVVLTINGNPRL

-5576 NPDIDKSWF
+5576 NPDNDMSGAIGAILRSGEWVNRQLSAL
-5585 YDFCHRL
+5585 Y
-5592 KNWMAR
+5592 
-5598 NFTSRNPAFV
+5598 TTRNPDFV
-5608 LLNLFRDTQHAGD
+5608 VSNFIRDMLYSNSMAW
-5621 AVRIKE
+5621 IKE
-5627 SREYVKRYKKNMR
+5627 SPNYALRFHRNYMRANPITMKRLLNKHRK
-5640 NAYFTKKGW
+5640 
-5649 LMGLVTKFN
+5649 
-5658 HGTLDMNNEVERYFA
+5658 GTLDMNDNVEKMFCQ
-5673 EFVKYG
+5673 FMMNG
-5679 GETGYTN
+5679 GETGYAN
-5686 ISTVEDY
+5686 
-5693 KKDIKKFV
+5693 
-5701 KEAEAENV
+5701 
-5709 IKKVLYGIR
+5709 IR
-5718 DGWDFIWN
+5718 DIERHKNDIRKELKMSN
-5726 GIEYLNRC
+5726 GRINIRRAWSLLAERFDELNRAIENC
-5734 AENTTRFTVYMT
+5734 ARFAAFMT
-5746 SRQMGKD
+5746 SKEMGRTTD
-5753 IATSVY
+5753 RAIY
-5759 DAKEITV
+5759 DAKEISV

-5772 SGGFGAKELNFAYVF
+5772 SGSKFYGEVGQRVAGNASALVSGFGRSGFVFWNAAIQGSTNFGRQVKRHPVKAFTSMAAMFIFGALMAY
-5787 FNATLQSSNNFVKL
+5787 L
-5801 FAHAPKRAIG
+5801 
-5811 RLVFKYAVTGMVLP
+5811 GMD
-5825 AINIALQYLFSGD
+5825 D
-5838 DDDDNFNYFD
+5838 DDDDNKNSYYNL
-5848 VPEWIRRNN
+5848 PEYVRRSNILFRAGEHWIS
-5857 IVIMPPNG
+5857 
-5865 KGYFTIPLPHI
+5865 IPLPVEY
-5876 MRAFYGMGE
+5876 RAIYGLGE
-5885 IALSCLMGEMDVTD
+5885 LMTSTFSGKEHLSDSELAEAIIGQMSQVLPLDFMEGEGGLNALIPSAVKPVIEAYVTE
-5899 GIKEAALGLTDLL
+5899 KSW
-5912 PMDFTGNGGD
+5912 TGMP
-5922 LITNLTPTIKQ
+5922 LYK
-5933 PVEQVRRNENY
+5933 
-5944 FGIPIYRDTPWNE
+5944 DTPYNK
-5957 NDPEHTK
+5957 NYPEWTK
-5964 AYKGT
+5964 AYKSANKHIVGLAQALNEAT
-5969 SPLLV
+5969 GGDRYTKGNVDINPAKIEYMLKGYFSGYFNTVDKITKMVETATGEREYDPQNFLLLNRVVKAGDERTEYRAV
-5974 NATRWLNSIGLE
+5974 NNEYQRLKNEYEILNQRLKNYE
-5986 EGKEHTDTDIGAINL
+5986 KDTDNGIFDYAEKIDFIYNSPEFQRL
-6001 NPAVIEHFI
+6001 EIFEMYKKDIKSAEEWVKQAASEHDDKEVREA
-6010 ESYTGGLGTTINK
+6010 ESYLNELK
-6023 LAKTFAMIWDED
+6023 KEMIEE
-6035 MRNWNNAVI
+6035 M
-6044 LSSFYHELDER
+6044 
-6055 SGNKTD
+6055 NKTRQ
-6061 NLYWDAVDEMKE
+6061 
-6073 TERRK
+6073 TRK
-6078 RAYNK
+6078 
-6083 KLNMGAMEFAE
+6083 GA
-6094 IMDNLMKSPTYQ
+6094 
-6106 RYTVIKTYSQ
+6106 
-6116 IVSDFEKAFENVDKS
+6116 
-6131 DREDV
+6131 
-6136 DEAILK
+6136 
-6142 LKTDMFERLEE
+6142 
-6153 FDDDTMYDERF
+6153 
-6164 IKSLE
+6164 
-6169 SEMKRLKKQ
+6169 
-6178 KDKELNYLR
+6178 
-6187 KRA
+6187 